1 MHELLGEL
9 DRGVL
14 QEGFRNRSSALMTVS
29 EHAPN
34 VESLM
39 EEIEGYLCAI
49 ELFRAEGHEPRWR
62 ADPVAVAQARA
73 RSTGNKS

>member
-1 MHELLGEL
+1 
-9 DRGVL
+9 
-14 QEGFRNRSSALMTVS
+14 MTVS
-29 EHAPN
+29 EHTPN
-34 VESLM
+34 VESLV
-39 EEIEGYLCAI
+39 EEIEGYLSAI